1 MSRPLRLGTRTSA
14 LARWQ
19 ARRVAQRLWRERF
32 EVRLIEITTS
42 GDRDLARPI
51 DDLPSDSPFT
61 DDIEAALRAYRIDLA
76 VHSLK
81 DMALDQPDDLVTG
94 AILERGDPR
103 ESLVSRGGRTL
114 AELPPGATV
123 GTSGLRRR
131 AQILRLRPDLH
142 PGPMRGAVD
151 DRVRQ
156 VREGR
161 FDAAVLAVAGLAR
174 LGLQDEVAEIFPFE
188 TFVPA
193 PGQGALAVQARA
205 GDERALRAAA
215 ALDDRR
221 ARRATDAERWLQR
234 LFEPSNEVSLA
245 AHASAPDDVALFA
258 RLVRKDGRRA
268 NDVWARGSTP
278 ERVADE
284 AAGRLGV
291 HWGSEAAPGT
301 WAYAP

>member
-1 MSRPLRLGTRTSA
+1 MSRPLRLGTRKSA
-14 LARWQ
+14 LALWQ
-19 ARRVAQRLWRERF
+19 ARRVASRLWRLRF
-32 EVRLIEITTS
+32 EVRLVEIATS
-42 GDRDLARPI
+42 GDRDLTRPI
-51 DDLPSDSPFT
+51 DDLPSEAPFT
-61 DDIEAALRAYRIDLA
+61 DELEAALRAGRIDLA

-81 DMALDQPDDLVTG
+81 DMPLDEAVDLATG
-94 AILERGDPR
+94 AVLDRADPR
-103 ESLVSRGGRTL
+103 ESLVSRHGRTL

-123 GTSGLRRR
+123 GTSGRRRR
-131 AQILRLRPDLH
+131 AQVLRLRPDLR
-142 PGPMRGAVD
+142 PVPIRGAVE
-151 DRVRQ
+151 DRVLQ

-174 LGLQDEVAEIFPFE
+174 LGLRDEIAEVFPME

-193 PGQGALAVQARA
+193 PGPGALAGQARA

-215 ALDDRR
+215 AVDDPR
-221 ARRATDAERWLQR
+221 ARRATSAERWLER
-234 LFEPSNEVSLA
+234 LFEPSKEVSLA
-245 AHASAPDDVALFA
+245 AHAIASDEIALFA

-268 NDVWARGSTP
+268 NDVWVRRSTP

-291 HWGSEAAPGT
+291 HWRSEAMPSI